1 MNHVA
6 PTANI
11 VERLLFSRTKLVM
24 TDQSKL
30 LAPDHL
36 ELLLFFDAI
45 KIYEVQIFRKK
56 SDIHRKLEMK

>member
-6 PTANI
+6 PTSNI
-11 VERLLFSRTKLVM
+11 VERFSRTKLVM

-30 LAPDHL
+30 LAPHHL